1 MKVHSSPAGP
11 NYRYRVIT
19 SQELELVQ
27 EMLGEVQEAAA
38 AEAVA
43 LEGRKRQRQE
53 QAQGKGK
60 GKS

>member
-1 MKVHSSPAGP
+1 MESHSCLAGP
-11 NYRYRVIT
+11 NYRYRVI
-19 SQELELVQ
+19 SAQELELVQ

-43 LEGRKRQRQE
+43 LEGRKRQRLE